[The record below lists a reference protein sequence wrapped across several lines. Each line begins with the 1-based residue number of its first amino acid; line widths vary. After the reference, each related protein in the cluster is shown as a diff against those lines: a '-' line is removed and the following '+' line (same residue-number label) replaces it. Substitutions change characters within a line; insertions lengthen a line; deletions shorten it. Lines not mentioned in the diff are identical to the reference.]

1 MSTIQSL
8 KETQQR
14 ALEGG
19 KKWKR
24 KKGRNA
30 YIRVKKIQEC
40 ALVRRI
46 SLHIDIHFFLTPL
59 LLPKIPSKPT
69 STNTMRYSKIPLR
82 QILRLPRP
90 HSIINCSVLVPPRVQ
105 SCHVDSQMQR
115 KPRSLRKLQT
125 SSELRRLDC
134 CEIECWVGCRRRC
147 CCCWGVAMAGG
158 GGVAMAGTCV
168 EMDPLGGKAVGA
180 KNCTFIHCELFSYI
194 LYFHPITF
202 ALWAFAPPLPC
213 P

>member
-1 MSTIQSL
+1 M
-8 KETQQR
+8 
-14 ALEGG
+14 
-19 KKWKR
+19 
-24 KKGRNA
+24 
-30 YIRVKKIQEC
+30 
-40 ALVRRI
+40 RRI
-46 SLHIDIHFFLTPL
+46 SLHIDIHFSLTPL

-69 STNTMRYSKIPLR
+69 STDTMRYSKIPLR

-90 HSIINCSVLVPPRVQ
+90 HSIIICSVLVPPRVQ

-134 CEIECWVGCRRRC
+134 CEIECWVGCRCCC

-180 KNCTFIHCELFSYI
+180 KNCTFIHCERFSYI
-194 LYFHPITF
+194 LYFHPITC
-202 ALWAFAPPLPC
+202 ALWALLLLC
-213 P
+213 HVHNIIKQ